1 MKLKKFSIIGLVV
14 GALAILAGFGIPA
27 LTVLLSDLGGDII
40 GGADLPTFKF
50 VFWREEICVA
60 LVALGIPLVL
70 ISLFCLVFPSF
81 VQKNFSVKTT
91 ALALGISATGAFGLC
106 CFFTWLGAVMESVKK
121 YPISYPASIAGGVL
135 ALVLFFTLIVLY
147 CIERVK
153 NFKIV
158 GNLLDV
164 LTSII
169 FLPFFF
175 LAGSM
180 MIEVARYIFHLLE

>member
-1 MKLKKFSIIGLVV
+1 
-14 GALAILAGFGIPA
+14 
-27 LTVLLSDLGGDII
+27 
-40 GGADLPTFKF
+40 
-50 VFWREEICVA
+50 
-60 LVALGIPLVL
+60 
-70 ISLFCLVFPSF
+70 
-81 VQKNFSVKTT
+81 
-91 ALALGISATGAFGLC
+91 
-106 CFFTWLGAVMESVKK
+106 MESVKK